1 MILRQGR
8 LLSTQKG
15 ARFPPAWH
23 IFFRKMIAWMLARI
37 TEGHKAQPSCWERSQ
52 ISQHGKSQTHEK
64 LVFCYSAIQPPH
76 LKCCLLGNTVS
87 TVANL
92 LLSSCLVKL
101 VKRAR
106 WQRLVCYTLSQ
117 PLGIPPL
124 VSDVE
129 TPRDTRTPRLGWG
142 PADTNKHNREGQT
155 ERRFLNR
162 TLYSVKLHFCRQLQK
177 HLEQGRANR
186 LRDLLLLMTLN
197 SENLPVFFFG
207 PVQI

>member
-8 LLSTQKG
+8 LSSTQKG

-23 IFFRKMIAWMLARI
+23 IFFRKMIAWTLARI
-37 TEGHKAQPSCWERSQ
+37 TEGHKAQPSCWECSQ

-64 LVFCYSAIQPPH
+64 LVFCYSAIHSPP

-92 LLSSCLVKL
+92 LLSSCLVKF

-117 PLGIPPL
+117 SLGIPPL

-142 PADTNKHNREGQT
+142 PADTNSTTGRDKQRGGFWTGHCKCKVTLLPPITETSWTRKSDSVEGSFAFNDN
-155 ERRFLNR
+155 EFWK
-162 TLYSVKLHFCRQLQK
+162 S
-177 HLEQGRANR
+177 
-186 LRDLLLLMTLN
+186 
-197 SENLPVFFFG
+197 SSVFFLG
-207 PVQI
+207 